1 MDEALR
7 NGSLRADELVVL
19 WKSSPIPYDPFVH
32 RGQLCQPVVDRIKH
46 AFFMENKALQSLL
59 RVIDRKG
66 FIRVN
71 DDHYREIREMF
82 AARP

>member
-32 RGQLCQPVVDRIKH
+32 RVQLCQPVVDRIKH